1 MYNANVK
8 TIPHRE
14 QRYDTLGDYFT
25 EGGVIQF
32 RVSSMGNADY
42 EFLIW
47 VHEAVEKQLARKL
60 GITEQMIDAFDL
72 ANEDV
77 EEPGELEDC
86 PYRECHLIAEGIER
100 VVAQKLGVDWDT
112 YGRACSAVLAK
123 HLPPADPTLRDQEA
137 MNPNPQLLV
146 PKNERKRPYNKN
158 TVPKGKIRERS
169 ILKTKGR

>member
-8 TIPHRE
+8 TIQHRQ

-47 VHEAVEKQLARKL
+47 VHEAIEKQLARKV
-60 GITEQMIDAFDL
+60 GITEQMIDAWDL
-72 ANEDV
+72 AHEDV
-77 EEPGELEDC
+77 EEPGEMVEC
-86 PYRECHLIAEGIER
+86 PYHNCHMVAEAIER
-100 VVAQKLGVDWDT
+100 VVAEKLGVDWNHYAKT
-112 YGRACSAVLAK
+112 CSEVLAK

-137 MNPNPQLLV
+137 MNPEPTLLV
-146 PKNERKRPYNKN
+146 PRKERHRNPGR
-158 TVPKGKIRERS
+158 TVHSKGKVKARS
-169 ILKTKGR
+169 ILKDRET